1 MLKHRLRHSLRSI
14 ALRFPALQRAGGR
27 LGLGRLLAPS
37 SVREQVRVDGDI
49 VIELDM
55 SVPMFRYLYFY
66 HDLSA
71 AAETQLFR
79 AMLRADDVVVD
90 VGAHIGVFA
99 LVAAKYATHV
109 HAFEISPSTAV
120 HLQRNLALN
129 PELAAKITVHP
140 VGLDAQPGQMELYNS
155 RSNPDMASLRP
166 HERKDA
172 FSETVQ
178 VTTLDLALAGVR
190 VDWLKID
197 VEGAELGVLRG
208 ASEHIAASRPY
219 VFLELFE
226 EFQQRFG
233 AACADID
240 RFFAE
245 RNYTGYLVQTAPD
258 GASGVQLARL
268 DLARLDRR
276 QVNNALYAPAER
288 VQQLPVH
295 LLERMV

>member
-1 MLKHRLRHSLRSI
+1 MLKQQLRRSLRSLAI
-14 ALRFPALQRAGGR
+14 RFPSLQRAGGR
-27 LGLGRLLAPS
+27 LGLGRFLAPA
-37 SVREQVRVDGDI
+37 SVHEQVRVDGNI
-49 VIELDM
+49 LIELDM

-71 AAETQLFR
+71 AAETQIFR
-79 AMLRADDVVVD
+79 TMLRADDIVVD

-99 LVAAKYATHV
+99 LVAAKYARSV
-109 HAFEISPSTAV
+109 HAFEISPSTTV

-129 PELAAKITVHP
+129 PELAAKITLHP

-155 RSNPDMASLRP
+155 HSNPDMASLRP

-172 FSETVQ
+172 FCETVQ
-178 VTTLDLALAGVR
+178 VTTLDLALPNTPIS
-190 VDWLKID
+190 WLKID

-208 ASEHIAASRPY
+208 AGEHIATSRPY

-233 AACADID
+233 ASCADID

-245 RNYTGYLVQTAPD
+245 RDYTGYLVQTVQE
-258 GASGVQLARL
+258 GTEGVRLVPL

-276 QVNNALYAPAER
+276 QVNNALYAPVER
-288 VQQLPVH
+288 VAQLPAH
-295 LLERMV
+295 LLERAE